1 MHKLFG
7 GPQSIAQQRR
17 SLELKE
23 TRTKFVVLI
32 VQMKDKRSKGN
43 RLQMCVCECAG
54 GAGGVGVR
62 CVCVGGG
69 GYWYHIYF
77 TDTLLFFKMMI
88 TISCFEM

>member
-17 SLELKE
+17 SLELQE

-54 GAGGVGVR
+54 GVGGVGVR
-62 CVCVGGG
+62 WGGG
-69 GYWYHIYF
+69 GIGTVFILPIHYYF
-77 TDTLLFFKMMI
+77 LK
-88 TISCFEM
+88 

>member
-62 CVCVGGG
+62 CVGGG
-69 GYWYHIYF
+69 GIGTVFILPIHYY
-77 TDTLLFFKMMI
+77 FFKMMI